1 MSRRTAEKTYHYV
14 IRMALPGALISYQ
27 LLHAAQHRLRRP
39 IHGWQQKVCVD
50 IQGAY
55 AAHLKRHKFAQ
66 IFQICIQQAD
76 RMQLQQ
82 ERHDFFAQTQDGAM
96 LTVLGTANALP
107 IGKAG

>member
-1 MSRRTAEKTYHYV
+1 
-14 IRMALPGALISYQ
+14 MALPGALISYQ
-27 LLHAAQHRLRRP
+27 LLHAARHCLRHP
-39 IHGWQQKVCVD
+39 IHGWQQKTCFD
-50 IQGAY
+50 IRGSY

-96 LTVLGTANALP
+96 LTVLGTANALL
-107 IGKAG
+107 IGQAG